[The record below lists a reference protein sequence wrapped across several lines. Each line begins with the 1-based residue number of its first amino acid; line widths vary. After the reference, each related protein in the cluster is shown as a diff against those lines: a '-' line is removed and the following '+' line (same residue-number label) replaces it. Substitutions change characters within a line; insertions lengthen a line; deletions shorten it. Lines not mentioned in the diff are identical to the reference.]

1 MTQYHLFLYLVSVGI
16 FTNSITFVAWEFLE
30 LFAICKTPF
39 DSKLKDDKNYF
50 SAVALDA
57 GFVDFFAVFI
67 V

>member
-1 MTQYHLFLYLVSVGI
+1 MGI